1 MTYLACDCAKPK
13 LGRLGDSLGAFDLN
27 SLLKQVG
34 GASMVQVAETVATV
48 PAVQTNRARAA
59 AVVELGYEG
68 VDFIQEYKPALF
80 LISILTAI
88 ASGYALKRRYKV
100 PEAAGLYSTTGLA
113 SVAMAWITRPDFMK
127 PAAVVDTPAP
137 DSNAPAGSVTS
148 SALKWA
154 DARVA
159 KLTAKD
165 PGWEGRTLARL
176 YNDIGP
182 GTMDPAVQ
190 VILTK
195 NSH

>member
-1 MTYLACDCAKPK
+1 
-13 LGRLGDSLGAFDLN
+13 
-27 SLLKQVG
+27 
-34 GASMVQVAETVATV
+34 MVQVAETVTSV

-59 AVVELGYEG
+59 AVVEMGYEG
-68 VDFIQEYKPALF
+68 VDFVQEYKPALF
-80 LISILTAI
+80 LISVLGAI

-100 PEAAGLYSTTGLA
+100 PEGAGLYSVTGLA
-113 SVAMAWITRPDFMK
+113 SVAMAWITRPDFLK
-127 PAAVVDTPAP
+127 PAAVVSTAAP

-148 SALKWA
+148 SALKWT

-165 PGWEGRTLARL
+165 PGWEGRTLVRL
-176 YNDIGP
+176 WNDIGQ